1 MARDEVDEIMKKCVF
16 GLLSVM
22 CRNARILY
30 NIVLAYRT
38 LDACSRAQ
46 HSTKPGV
53 DCCQAL
59 ILLLEWTDVNWKQF
73 SSCSRA
79 EVARN
84 AATGPRSALDA
95 SAGHAGGSSCGF
107 STCSPASFCTR
118 RATIIVERLMP
129 SRGGDVAVIVEKFQP
144 WSLARVLSFLR
155 SRGRKSDIFDDESL
169 KSGSIVSTTVAG
181 RFE

>member
-1 MARDEVDEIMKKCVF
+1 
-16 GLLSVM
+16 M
-22 CRNARILY
+22 CRDARIEHSMHAS
-30 NIVLAYRT
+30 NIE
-38 LDACSRAQ
+38 RAQ

-84 AATGPRSALDA
+84 AATDPRSALDA
-95 SAGHAGGSSCGF
+95 SAGHAGSSSCGF

-144 WSLARVLSFLR
+144 WSLARVLSFIR

-169 KSGSIVSTTVAG
+169 KSGSTVLCRMNRAFDWYAQNGFSITGSDLST
-181 RFE
+181 

>member
-16 GLLSVM
+16 GLSWCRETLSH
-22 CRNARILY
+22 
-30 NIVLAYRT
+30 RT
-38 LDACSRAQ
+38 LIAYSMHASIIERAQ

-59 ILLLEWTDVNWKQF
+59 ILLLEWTDVNCKQF

-95 SAGHAGGSSCGF
+95 SAGHSGGSSCGF

-118 RATIIVERLMP
+118 RATIIVELLMP

-169 KSGSIVSTTVAG
+169 KSGSTVSTTVAG